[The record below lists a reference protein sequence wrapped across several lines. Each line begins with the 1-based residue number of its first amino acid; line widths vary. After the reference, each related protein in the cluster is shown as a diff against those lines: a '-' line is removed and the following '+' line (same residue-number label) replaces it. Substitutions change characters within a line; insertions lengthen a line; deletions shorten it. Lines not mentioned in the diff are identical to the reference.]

1 MSINHK
7 AFGISLLLIAVLL
20 SSLSMVFTME
30 IGVNTSTLII
40 ETVFTIV
47 MLIYNLWWF
56 KVARILLM
64 EDIVKGISTIL
75 MYRIATYWHVFL
87 TCAVVGLYI
96 GYLVFYLQK

>member
-47 MLIYNLWWF
+47 M
-56 KVARILLM
+56 
-64 EDIVKGISTIL
+64 
-75 MYRIATYWHVFL
+75 
-87 TCAVVGLYI
+87 
-96 GYLVFYLQK
+96 